1 MPRAS
6 PSPCEQ
12 SPELDVAAP
21 SEPDSHLR
29 ADLMRQGPL
38 AGRYPAVAAMVTLA
52 LIPYLAL
59 SSAIDPLVPIISEQL
74 HMSAQAMSLSSGL
87 GNAAYA
93 VGTVLAVQFA
103 QHLPQRRMLLGYAV
117 VLVVGSLLAAAAQ
130 NSGMFIGGHVLQGL
144 ATSMLLIAA
153 APPLTIGF
161 PRDKLRNTAVIMN
174 MCVFGAVAL
183 GPFIGGVQ
191 AEAHAWRPLFWIVAA
206 IAVLALIMAAL
217 TFEDAPPADLD
228 APRDLKAIAL
238 ATVGCTAAFVGAA
251 QLTTHDIGDLAAS
264 VPMFG
269 GLALIVVLIVY
280 QFRAQRPL
288 LTVRTMMTSAIPVA
302 GVGVALF
309 AAAASVAATALTAN
323 VLLQGFSPVQVGLL
337 YLPEVGGAIVM
348 AVVFGFVI
356 TRKAMHYLPL
366 VGMALLAAGIV
377 VFGFALPGNVPL
389 ILVGSGLTG
398 LALGATV
405 APALFVA
412 GFSLQSA
419 SLQRVFAIIELLR
432 AVAAF
437 MVAPILAHVAIALP
451 GDLNAG
457 TGVTLWIGF
466 GLAIAGAVFGVAI
479 YALSGAR
486 PQKPDLDEFLDG
498 DSPAWYSPPLLAR
511 IRSGVP
517 SPVAVPGR
525 AEPTPVQWDGPTSV
539 GPAVLAYDG
548 TDLAGNA
555 IQQAA
560 TQLGPGRCALV
571 VCVWQP
577 ADVGFTPTDDE
588 HFDADRASQVRLAAE
603 RAAAHGALLAEQAGF
618 RVESIA
624 VEAAPTWQGIVRAA
638 DEHGA
643 SLIVLGPHRRSGLLG
658 HLQGSV
664 AAAVIAHSDIPVMV
678 FPERS
683 SAARDSVLTLQPAP
697 ASPSR
702 ASRDAARWS

>member
-1 MPRAS
+1 
-6 PSPCEQ
+6 
-12 SPELDVAAP
+12 
-21 SEPDSHLR
+21 
-29 ADLMRQGPL
+29 MRQGPL

-59 SSAIDPLVPIISEQL
+59 SAAIDPLVPIISADL
-74 HMSAQAMSLSSGL
+74 HMSTQTMTLGSGL

-103 QHLPQRRMLLGYAV
+103 QHLPQRRMLVGYAV
-117 VLVVGSLLAAAAQ
+117 LLVVGSILAASAQ
-130 NSGMFIGGHVLQGL
+130 NSGMYIGGHVLQGL
-144 ATSMLLIAA
+144 STSMLLIAA

-161 PRDKLRNTAVIMN
+161 PRDKLRITAVIMN

-191 AEAHAWRPLFWIVAA
+191 AEAHAWRPLFWIIAA
-206 IAVLALIMAAL
+206 IAVLALVMAAL
-217 TFEDAPPADLD
+217 TFDDAPPADLD

-251 QLTTHDIGDLAAS
+251 QLTTHAFSDLAAS
-264 VPMFG
+264 LPMFG
-269 GLALIVVLIVY
+269 GLALIVALIVY
-280 QFRAQRPL
+280 QFRAKRPL
-288 LTVRTMMTSAIPVA
+288 LTVRTMLTSAIPVA

-323 VLLQGFSPVQVGLL
+323 VLLQNFSPVQVGLI

-356 TRKAMHYLPL
+356 SRKAMHYLPL
-366 VGMALLAAGIV
+366 VGMALLAAGIL
-377 VFGFALPGNVPL
+377 VFTYALPANQPL
-389 ILVGSGLTG
+389 AMVGSALTG

-437 MVAPILAHVAIALP
+437 MVAPILAHIADALP
-451 GDLNAG
+451 GDLAAG
-457 TGVTLWIGF
+457 TGTTLWIGF
-466 GLAIAGAVFGVAI
+466 GLAIGGAVFGLAI
-479 YALSGAR
+479 YLLSGAR
-486 PQKPDLDEFLDG
+486 PQTPDLDEFLDG

-517 SPVAVPGR
+517 SPAPAIDRREPVPAAPR
-525 AEPTPVQWDGPTSV
+525 RQPTSV
-539 GPAVLAYDG
+539 GPVVFAYDG
-548 TDLAGNA
+548 SDLAACA
-555 IQQAA
+555 IEQAA
-560 TQLGPGRCALV
+560 RQLPQGRCALV

-577 ADVGFTPTDDE
+577 AHVGFTPVDKK
-588 HFDADRASQVRLAAE
+588 HFDADQAGEVRLAAE
-603 RAAAHGALLAEQAGF
+603 STAAHGASLAQKAGF
-618 RVESIA
+618 AADSIA
-624 VEAAPTWQGIVRAA
+624 MEAAPTWKGIVAA
-638 DEHGA
+638 AQESDA
-643 SLIVLGPHRRSGLLG
+643 SLIVLGPHRRSGLVG

-664 AAAVIAHSDIPVMV
+664 AAAVIAHSTIPVMAI
-678 FPERS
+678 PE
-683 SAARDSVLTLQPAP
+683 QPC
-697 ASPSR
+697 R
-702 ASRDAARWS
+702 R

>member
-1 MPRAS
+1 
-6 PSPCEQ
+6 
-12 SPELDVAAP
+12 
-21 SEPDSHLR
+21 
-29 ADLMRQGPL
+29 MRQGPL
-38 AGRYPAVAAMVTLA
+38 AGRYPAVAAMVTFA

-59 SSAIDPLVPIISEQL
+59 SAALDPLVPVISADL

-103 QHLPQRRMLLGYAV
+103 QHLPQRRMMLGYAV
-117 VLVVGSLLAAAAQ
+117 LLVVGSVLAAAAQ
-130 NSGMFIGGHVLQGL
+130 NAGMFVGGHVLQGL

-191 AEAHAWRPLFWIVAA
+191 AEAHAWRPLFWIVAG
-206 IAVLALIMAAL
+206 IALVALILATL
-217 TFEDAPPADLD
+217 TFDDAPPADLD
-228 APRDLKAIAL
+228 APRDLWAIGL
-238 ATVGCTAAFVGAA
+238 AMVGCTAAFVGAA
-251 QLTTHDIGDLAAS
+251 QLTSHSFGDAAATA
-264 VPMFG
+264 PMLG
-269 GLALIVVLIVY
+269 GLALIVVLIIY
-280 QFRAQRPL
+280 QFRARRPL
-288 LTVRTMMTSAIPVA
+288 LTIRTMMTSAIPVA

-323 VLLQGFSPVQVGLL
+323 VLLQSYSPVQVGLL
-337 YLPEVGGAIVM
+337 YLPELGGAVVM
-348 AVVFGFVI
+348 AFVFGYVI
-356 TRKAMHYLPL
+356 SRRAMHYLPL

-377 VFGFALPGNVPL
+377 VFWFALPANQPL
-389 ILVGSGLTG
+389 ALVGSALTG

-412 GFSLQSA
+412 GFSLESG

-437 MVAPILAHVAIALP
+437 MVAPILAHIADALP

-457 TGVTLWIGF
+457 TGITLWIGF
-466 GLAIAGAVFGVAI
+466 GLAVGGAIFGVAI

-511 IRSGVP
+511 IRRGLP
-517 SPVAVPGR
+517 TRVAAINHAEVMTTR
-525 AEPTPVQWDGPTSV
+525 AHELQPTSA
-539 GPAVLAYDG
+539 GPVVFAYDG
-548 TDLAGNA
+548 SERAACA
-555 IQQAA
+555 IRQAA
-560 TQLGPGRCALV
+560 SQLAPGRCAVV

-577 ADVGFTPTDDE
+577 VDVGFTPIDAK
-588 HFDADRASQVRLAAE
+588 HFDADKAGEVRQAAE
-603 RAAAHGALLAEQAGF
+603 STAAHGASLAVDAGF
-618 RVESIA
+618 RAECMA
-624 VEAAPTWQGIVRAA
+624 VEAAPTWKGIVAA
-638 DEHGA
+638 AGERDA

-664 AAAVIAHSDIPVMV
+664 AAAVIAHSTIPVMV
-678 FPERS
+678 IPERS
-683 SAARDSVLTLQPAP
+683 RPAEPAASMEPAREG
-697 ASPSR
+697 SSR
-702 ASRDAARWS
+702 

>member
-1 MPRAS
+1 
-6 PSPCEQ
+6 
-12 SPELDVAAP
+12 
-21 SEPDSHLR
+21 
-29 ADLMRQGPL
+29 MRQGPL

-74 HMSAQAMSLSSGL
+74 HMSTQAMTLSSGL

-117 VLVVGSLLAAAAQ
+117 VLAVGSVLAAAAQ

-174 MCVFGAVAL
+174 MCIFGAVAL

-191 AEAHAWRPLFWIVAA
+191 AEAHAWRPLFWIVAG

-217 TFEDAPPADLD
+217 TFEDAPPADRD

-251 QLTTHDIGDLAAS
+251 QLTTHAFSDLAAS

-323 VLLQGFSPVQVGLL
+323 VLMQSFSPVQVGLL

-348 AVVFGFVI
+348 AFVFGFVI
-356 TRKAMHYLPL
+356 TRRAMHYLPL

-377 VFGFALPGNVPL
+377 VFWFALPGNVPL
-389 ILVGSGLTG
+389 VLIGSGLTG

-437 MVAPILAHVAIALP
+437 MVAPILAHVADALP

-457 TGVTLWIGF
+457 TGVTLWIGL
-466 GLAIAGAVFGVAI
+466 GLSIGGAMFGVAI
-479 YALSGAR
+479 YVLSGAR

-498 DSPAWYSPPLLAR
+498 ESPAWYSPPLLAR
-511 IRSGVP
+511 LRGLS
-517 SPVAVPGR
+517 SPVAVRER
-525 AEPTPVQWDGPTSV
+525 AEPDAGAV
-539 GPAVLAYDG
+539 GCAWTGGVRIRRNRVG
-548 TDLAGNA
+548 G
-555 IQQAA
+555 A
-560 TQLGPGRCALV
+560 TQFNELRAQLGPGRCALV

-577 ADVGFTPTDDE
+577 ADVGFTPTDE
-588 HFDADRASQVRLAAE
+588 QHFDADQAPEVRRAAE
-603 RAAAHGALLAEQAGF
+603 RTAAHGASLAEEAGF
-618 RVESIA
+618 RAESIA

-664 AAAVIAHSDIPVMV
+664 AAAVIAHSTTPVLV
-678 FPERS
+678 FPEGCDERS
-683 SAARDSVLTLQPAP
+683 THSQPQVTVGRRQALSTRAP
-697 ASPSR
+697 G
-702 ASRDAARWS
+702 